1 VGCDALRVSLVL
13 KKCFASCC
21 SLSFSWFSLSRDVL
35 AFGLSYLANKLQ
47 NIMKVLAFRNS
58 IVAVGLA
65 LSILGTSCSSLNK
78 TQKGAAIGA
87 GAGGTIGALI
97 GHSAGN
103 TALGAIIGGA
113 VGGTAGA
120 LIGHKM
126 DKQAAEIKQTV
137 PGATVVRQGEGILV
151 KFDSGILFDVDKTDL
166 KAAAKS
172 NLTNLATS
180 LQNNPQTNIT
190 IIGHTDTTGTAD
202 HNMDLSIR
210 RAEAVRSYITANNVN
225 GSRLSTLGKGSTEPI
240 APNSTVSGRA
250 QNRRVEIVIVANDQM
265 KQQAVHGQ

>member
-1 VGCDALRVSLVL
+1 
-13 KKCFASCC
+13 
-21 SLSFSWFSLSRDVL
+21 
-35 AFGLSYLANKLQ
+35 
-47 NIMKVLAFRNS
+47 MKIS
-58 IVAVGLA
+58 GIKGSTVAVALA
-65 LSILGTSCSSLNK
+65 LGIMCTGCSSLNK

-172 NLTNLATS
+172 NLTNLAAS
-180 LQNNPQTNIT
+180 LQNNAQTNIT
-190 IIGHTDTTGTAD
+190 IIGHTDTTGTAS

-210 RAEAVRSYITANNVN
+210 RAEAVRSYITANNVSS
-225 GSRLSTLGKGSTEPI
+225 SRLSTLGKGSTEPI
-240 APNSTVSGRA
+240 ASNSTASGRT

-265 KQQAVHGQ
+265 KNQAKQGQ